1 VLIHLVSKGNVNSP
15 LREVKKN
22 MHAHQLVSTSSQRQ
36 PFPLPTSRHDGKPA
50 DALSQAFET
59 FGAVVRFDRNVEI
72 YGEEEP
78 AEYFYQV
85 VSGAVR
91 TYKVLSDGR
100 RQIGAFYLPGEVFG
114 LEAGQ
119 NHRFSAEAIAASTI
133 RVVRRSALIALA
145 ARDHN
150 LANELWTRTA
160 NSFQCAQDHMMLL
173 GRKNA
178 EERVASFLLQM
189 AERSSTER
197 TVELPMSRLD
207 IADYLGLTIETVSRT
222 MTHLEG
228 NAMIELA
235 GSRSVRLNRPALQ
248 RLNA

>member
-1 VLIHLVSKGNVNSP
+1 MSVTEIVPSVSERHVSRAAGVP
-15 LREVKKN
+15 LGAAK
-22 MHAHQLVSTSSQRQ
+22 Q
-36 PFPLPTSRHDGKPA
+36 A
-50 DALSQAFET
+50 DALTEAFT
-59 FGAVVRFDRNVEI
+59 LIGAAVRFDRNTEI
-72 YGEEEP
+72 FGEAEP

-91 TYKVLSDGR
+91 MYKLLSDGR
-100 RQIGAFYLPGEVFG
+100 RQIGAFHLPGDVFG

-119 NHRFSAEAIAASTI
+119 THRFGAEAIATSVI
-133 RVVRRSALIALA
+133 RVARRSAIIALA
-145 ARDHN
+145 ARDHD

-160 NSFQCAQDHMMLL
+160 DRLQLAQDHMLLL

-189 AERSSTER
+189 ADRAAAER
-197 TVELPMSRLD
+197 TLDLPMSRQD

-222 MTHLEG
+222 LTQLEG
-228 NAMIELA
+228 KAAIELPS
-235 GSRSVRLNRPALQ
+235 SRRVCLCNRAALQ